1 MIYSVYLLFSRSGGK
16 NIDRTPSKVL
26 WPPPPWYM
34 LMVRRGL
41 GLGYRY
47 CKCRALEILFQYL
60 SDLVLKVLFKCP
72 GSKNFCTEK
81 FEEIRNNFPL
91 IAGSRFVFY

>member
-1 MIYSVYLLFSRSGGK
+1 M
-16 NIDRTPSKVL
+16 
-26 WPPPPWYM
+26 
-34 LMVRRGL
+34 RRGL

-81 FEEIRNNFPL
+81 IEEIRNNFPL
-91 IAGSRFVFY
+91 IAGSRFVFYYEQEVVNYSYIFVYFDWDRE